1 MPRSSSR
8 TTTRVRVI
16 DDSGP
21 EDSVPL
27 RWAAQMLVGGLPG
40 IVICLIIMWMASKP
54 AEQGSGTHLASIVPL
69 LSASGLADSPA
80 FHRLKFEPKPAS
92 GQTPQFRLPETPH
105 EGNGGQ
111 AGDMA
116 APISVPAL
124 DLNTPRTTWKYL
136 SANIRA
142 QVDASL
148 AKRHD
153 WQRVVLHGSG
163 VNHGNASLLNRYHHS
178 VRGLVQ
184 GLSYHFVIGNGAGA
198 PDGRIETG
206 NRWSQALPAGDM
218 VCAEAQDYSISVCL
232 VGDFNEQAPSKAQL
246 EAVHELMDYLSIKLG
261 KVELMAHRAED
272 GSASSCLGTK
282 LPAVW

>member
-8 TTTRVRVI
+8 TTTCVRII

-21 EDSVPL
+21 EDSVPV

-40 IVICLIIMWMASKP
+40 IVICLVIMWMASKP
-54 AEQGSGTHLASIVPL
+54 SEQGSGTHLASIVPL

-80 FHRLKFEPKPAS
+80 FHRLKFDPKPAS
-92 GQTPQFRLPETPH
+92 GQTPQFRLPETAH
-105 EGNGGQ
+105 EGDGRQ
-111 AGDMA
+111 AREIA
-116 APISVPAL
+116 SPISTPAV
-124 DLNTPRTTWKYL
+124 DFNSPRTTWKYL
-136 SANIRA
+136 SASVRA

-148 AKRHD
+148 AKRQD

-163 VNHGNASLLNRYHHS
+163 VNHGNASLLNRYHRS
-178 VRGLVQ
+178 VRGLAQ

-206 NRWSQALPAGDM
+206 SRWSQALPAGAVADS
-218 VCAEAQDYSISVCL
+218 ETQDKSISVCL

-261 KVELMAHRAED
+261 KVELVAHRAED
-272 GSASSCLGTK
+272 GSTSSCLGSK